1 MLYGGMWIVTLNRG
15 NNDRSEE
22 KRSLFI
28 AAGTLGDRARWAAGR
43 GRPTPA
49 AAAVTSGRG
58 RGREEGG
65 ESGST

>member
-1 MLYGGMWIVTLNRG
+1 MIDLRK
-15 NNDRSEE
+15 